1 MRGFESDR
9 KWIIEKKN
17 DVAIRA
23 MDNKEKTDQFIEKN
37 DEIEEGISRIPTD
50 LPEDIQRQVDAAIE
64 NVRNDLKEESEQLS
78 AEADEI
84 KESADEIKESA
95 DEVMDMADSI
105 SEDLKEKGNK
115 LRDLSGIPIIGSFA
129 ETKGNEVLDQAD
141 QIVDLRQE
149 TQQYQDDLNVSRNRL
164 MGNR

>member
-84 KESADEIKESA
+84 KESADE
-95 DEVMDMADSI
+95 VMDMADSI
-105 SEDLKEKGNK
+105 SEDLK
-115 LRDLSGIPIIGSFA
+115 
-129 ETKGNEVLDQAD
+129 
-141 QIVDLRQE
+141 
-149 TQQYQDDLNVSRNRL
+149 
-164 MGNR
+164 